1 MNLNNE
7 VNNNSIVDGNGNVQN
22 INTNSMQ
29 PSVKN
34 KNVKIALILAVIGVA
49 FIIGYFVYTKLF
61 NNPSESS
68 NCINDVQIDIRMM
81 SDNKLVV
88 GVGDTQYIFDDDGE
102 YLYKALSMDEVTLNI
117 CATNYGS
124 SINFHVG
131 ETTKSKLVQKY
142 ELYNKNNKNKITA
155 TNFNELLKELGYH
168 AYGAYT
174 EEVKFI
180 GYDGY
185 YSYEVELELSSG
197 KKVTAECSNS
207 FPTEKL
213 KELEKNKN
221 YTFVFEVKEDTFNP
235 IKYVLNDIQ

>member
-1 MNLNNE
+1 MNSNNE
-7 VNNNSIVDGNGNVQN
+7 VNNNSIIDGNGNAQN
-22 INTNSMQ
+22 INTNFH
-29 PSVKN
+29 PSTKN
-34 KNVKIALILAVIGVA
+34 KNAKIALILAAIGVV

-88 GVGDTQYIFDDDGE
+88 GVGDTQYIFDNDGE

-168 AYGAYT
+168 AYGVYT